1 MHFFKKNS
9 NQLHLQMGN
18 KKTVRNSCC
27 WGLCESINDCSE
39 MLMTWYFI
47 THMIGMSSL
56 FTNPLLYAFN
66 NEVFSNKIKSIFY
79 KNSVGLASSQGQEKE
94 TLVPESMKNYR
105 SILPI
110 RLVQNFRFI
119 NLLFSRAQLLHA
131 SKKLAFYLIHFI
143 NLSSSQIFL
152 IYWQIWRPFLYIYRP
167 KY

>member
-1 MHFFKKNS
+1 
-9 NQLHLQMGN
+9 
-18 KKTVRNSCC
+18 
-27 WGLCESINDCSE
+27 

-110 RLVQNFRFI
+110 RLV
-119 NLLFSRAQLLHA
+119 
-131 SKKLAFYLIHFI
+131 
-143 NLSSSQIFL
+143 
-152 IYWQIWRPFLYIYRP
+152 
-167 KY
+167 